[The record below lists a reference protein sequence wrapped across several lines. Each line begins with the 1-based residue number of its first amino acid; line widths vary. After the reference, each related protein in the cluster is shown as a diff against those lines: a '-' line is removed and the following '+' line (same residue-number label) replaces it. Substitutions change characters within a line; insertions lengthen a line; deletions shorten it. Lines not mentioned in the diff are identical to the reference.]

1 MKKIA
6 ICLVMLCIFSNEVRA
21 EEINWGSCTTY
32 APMPVLFIHG
42 INANATTWDTAT
54 KELEKYF
61 GYKWMRYDGKYI
73 TPDPHFY
80 PVTYDEKNPNAPQ
93 NKVVKHYLEAFDYG
107 GEDAGKSFNH
117 LDTYSDVLKRLIEGD
132 DKSPGILKSYY
143 GDNYNPTTDKLII
156 VAHSQGGLIARHYIQ
171 EKDGWKHVKRLI
183 TIGTAH
189 TGSWLADKLIRRT
202 REVPES
208 EFIWILQEMA
218 IRGLAKILKVEKIED
233 IEKGAIQ
240 DQQTELYQS
249 PISILGHAYNTFLWH
264 LNNGSGLR
272 NLQDNVEVVCIVG
285 KIGKLFYKDSD
296 AIVSGNSQRGESE
309 ILPVKYFEPISIID
323 IKDGLKGMHTNRSY
337 GAEFF
342 KDYHSLQIYHS

>member
-6 ICLVMLCIFSNEVRA
+6 ICVVILCIFSNKVRA
-21 EEINWGSCTTY
+21 EEISWGSCTTY

-42 INANATTWDTAT
+42 INANAETWDTAT

-61 GYKWMRYDGKYI
+61 GYRWLLFNRSDKKI
-73 TPDPHFY
+73 TEDEK
-80 PVTYDEKNPNAPQ
+80 PVTVDRDNPNAPQ

-183 TIGTAH
+183 TIGTAL
-189 TGSWLADKLIRRT
+189 GSLDYSL
-202 REVPES
+202 EE
-208 EFIWILQEMA
+208 
-218 IRGLAKILKVEKIED
+218 
-233 IEKGAIQ
+233 
-240 DQQTELYQS
+240 
-249 PISILGHAYNTFLWH
+249 
-264 LNNGSGLR
+264 
-272 NLQDNVEVVCIVG
+272 IV
-285 KIGKLFYKDSD
+285 L
-296 AIVSGNSQRGESE
+296 
-309 ILPVKYFEPISIID
+309 
-323 IKDGLKGMHTNRSY
+323 
-337 GAEFF
+337 
-342 KDYHSLQIYHS
+342 